1 MDASLGPT
9 VPFIDV
15 EIGAAD
21 GCDFDFDEDFGASVG
36 GNFDFANL
44 RARPGFRL
52 DHCEDGAGHGSPL
65 MRAELEEQTIYSSLA
80 PGLNP
85 PRRRVTYRSS
95 CPVRRSDTTGHRA
108 SRRPRFGGY
117 RVPFS
122 GPAPQGRGGTP
133 RVKPPLCPGCGL
145 SEPPAP
151 FSLPG
156 S

>member
-36 GNFDFANL
+36 GNFDLANL
-44 RARPGFRL
+44 RARRGFRL
-52 DHCEDGAGHGSPL
+52 DHCEHGAGHGSPL
-65 MRAELEEQTIYSSLA
+65 MSAELEEQTIYSSLA
-80 PGLNP
+80 LGLNP
-85 PRRRVTYRSS
+85 PQRRVTYRSS

-117 RVPFS
+117 GAAFTCPTPQRA
-122 GPAPQGRGGTP
+122 GGNPAL
-133 RVKPPLCPGCGL
+133 KKACPPKMGI
-145 SEPPAP
+145 AD
-151 FSLPG
+151 
-156 S
+156 

>member
-1 MDASLGPT
+1 MNASLSPS

-15 EIGAAD
+15 EIGGAD

-44 RARPGFRL
+44 GARRGFRL
-52 DHCEDGAGHGSPL
+52 DHCEHGAGHGSPL
-65 MRAELEEQTIYSSLA
+65 MSAELEEQTIYSSLA

-95 CPVRRSDTTGHRA
+95 CPVQRSDTTGHRA

-117 RVPFS
+117 
-122 GPAPQGRGGTP
+122 GA
-133 RVKPPLCPGCGL
+133 
-145 SEPPAP
+145 
-151 FSLPG
+151 SLPG
-156 S
+156 RTPERTW

>member
-95 CPVRRSDTTGHRA
+95 GPVQRSDTTGHRA
-108 SRRPRFGGY
+108 SRRPRFGGDG
-117 RVPFS
+117 VSFPC
-122 GPAPQGRGGTP
+122 PASEGRGGNP
-133 RVKPPLCPGCGL
+133 RVETPCSPICGFADPPG
-145 SEPPAP
+145 P
-151 FSLPG
+151 FSPHI